1 MQTGVSQGAGS
12 CRILQGPPLAD
23 PGLPA
28 LTRVYLQFFCFLHC
42 SFSFPA
48 DPGLIDPG
56 WQLPDCTRGA
66 VRARFF
72 ILAAKSNKK
81 QSNIMKNKVK

>member
-1 MQTGVSQGAGS
+1 MHAVQRAGKAALGQNCEGIKPPGSMQTGVSQSAGS

-28 LTRVYLQFFCFLHC
+28 LTRVYLQFFCLLHC

-56 WQLPDCTRGA
+56 
-66 VRARFF
+66 
-72 ILAAKSNKK
+72 
-81 QSNIMKNKVK
+81 

>member
-1 MQTGVSQGAGS
+1 MQTGVSQSAGS

-56 WQLPDCTRGA
+56 
-66 VRARFF
+66 
-72 ILAAKSNKK
+72 
-81 QSNIMKNKVK
+81 

>member
-48 DPGLIDPG
+48 DLGLIDPG
-56 WQLPDCTRGA
+56 
-66 VRARFF
+66 
-72 ILAAKSNKK
+72 
-81 QSNIMKNKVK
+81 